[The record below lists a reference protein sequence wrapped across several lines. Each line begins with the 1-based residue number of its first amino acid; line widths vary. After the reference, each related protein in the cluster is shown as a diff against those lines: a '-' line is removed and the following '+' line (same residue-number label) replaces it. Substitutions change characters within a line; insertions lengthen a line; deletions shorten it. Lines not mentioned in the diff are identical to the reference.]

1 MMKKIKA
8 HDFQKFK
15 TTGFFGR
22 DIWNGIITLELRL
35 EKQANFEKKKVILKI
50 LLDQNTKIKR
60 KEKHYLIKT
69 QVK

>member
-15 TTGFFGR
+15 TAGFFGR

-35 EKQANFEKKKVILKI
+35 EKQANFEKKKIAL
-50 LLDQNTKIKR
+50 TK
-60 KEKHYLIKT
+60 KT
-69 QVK
+69 ISKKAFII

>member
-15 TTGFFGR
+15 TTGFFRR
-22 DIWNGIITLELRL
+22 DIWIGIITLEFRL
-35 EKQANFEKKKVILKI
+35 EKQANFEKKKDS
-50 LLDQNTKIKR
+50 LDQNTKIKR

>member
-1 MMKKIKA
+1 M
-8 HDFQKFK
+8 Q
-15 TTGFFGR
+15 TFGR
-22 DIWNGIITLELRL
+22 NISNGIITLAEAL
-35 EKQANFEKKKVILKI
+35 KKKINFKRKLVILKI